1 MAVPIVQ
8 DGDTR
13 FAKGMDS
20 VSDPF
25 TLGPES
31 YVYSLNMLNR
41 GGAMK
46 SRPGHR
52 VVLTLPDGVPQGL
65 KVFHPR
71 KGNPVMLPI
80 IAGKVYVTKKPFT
93 DYTQVAGAELYA
105 KSEQVWHAMTTQ
117 SVERNPDDS
126 LKLITPRKLLFL
138 QDGVS
143 PPLYYDGH
151 VLTAVTGPN
160 KTPQGT
166 VMAFAGSRLWVAN
179 GERLYA
185 GDIGDPTTFLEQTV
199 NQLGGISYYILPDSI
214 TAMAPLPGAASQT
227 KNPLVCYTRTS
238 TSLFR
243 ANILNRNL
251 WPTIED
257 FQSDIFPNI
266 GCVSDRSVVNHS
278 GMLWWFSDFGTVRLD
293 SAHNSNVSGRMD
305 YVDREMTRSSSNLN
319 EDLSK
324 VASTHFENFMLTSVP
339 HASLK
344 NEHTWVYD
352 SNTNDRLN
360 EEFPSA
366 WASIWTGINPVEYA
380 SVKVNGRTRLFCLS
394 ADDDGKN
401 RLYELFT
408 DDRRDNGCDFPWAM
422 ESRAYTG
429 GNASPKELRFLEYAL
444 SELAGE
450 VHLKFS
456 WAGAS
461 RGRWKPFSKPIFHA
475 VEGNVVATQEYGAE
489 DGAASGSGSGS
500 SSASGSGDMLFAFK
514 TQSRLARTQDVRDMN
529 EDDLTSAGVEGQVY
543 QVEAEKEAIDSA
555 FQFRVDGSGPCAIRM
570 LRMFADMASD
580 PDTGM
585 QENPEVADHFVRFDG
600 AASKDEADLDEAPET
615 WTATKTVRAQI
626 GNYGANGV
634 GTVISSISQ
643 LDADKRAT
651 QVAAAKAEANVA
663 AVVPDYVGGSLV

>member
-1 MAVPIVQ
+1 MATPIVQ

-31 YVYSLNMLNR
+31 YVYSLNMVNR
-41 GGAMK
+41 GGAMQA
-46 SRPGHR
+46 RPGYR
-52 VVLTLPDGVPQGL
+52 VVMTLPEGVAQGL
-65 KVFHPR
+65 KVFLPR
-71 KGNPVMLPI
+71 KGDPVMLGI
-80 IAGKVYVTKKPFT
+80 VAGKAYATKNPFKS
-93 DYTQVAGAELYA
+93 YTQVQGAELYSKA
-105 KSEQVWHAMTTQ
+105 TKVWHAMTTQ

-126 LKLITPRKLLFL
+126 LKLISPRKLLFL

-143 PPLYYDGH
+143 PPLYYDGN
-151 VLTAVTGPN
+151 VISAVTGPN

-166 VMAFAGSRLWVAN
+166 AMAWAGSRLWVAN

-199 NQLGGISYYILPDSI
+199 NQLGGISYYLLPDSI

-227 KNPLVCYTRTS
+227 KNPLVCFTRTS

-251 WPTIED
+251 WPTTED

-266 GCVSDRSVVNHS
+266 GCTSDRSIVNHS
-278 GMLWWFSDFGTVRLD
+278 GMLWWFSDFGTMRLD
-293 SAHNSNVSGRMD
+293 SASNSYISGRMD
-305 YVDREMTRSSSNLN
+305 FVDREMTRSSQNLH
-319 EDLSK
+319 EDLSC
-324 VASTHFENFMLTSVP
+324 VASAHFENFLLTSVP

-380 SVKVNGRTRLFCLS
+380 SVTVNGRTRLFCLS
-394 ADDDGKN
+394 ADNDGQN
-401 RLYELFT
+401 RIYELFT

-422 ESRAYTG
+422 ESRVYTG
-429 GNASPKELRFLEYAL
+429 GNASPKHLRFLEYAL

-450 VHLKFS
+450 VNLKFS

-461 RGRWKPFSKPIFHA
+461 RGRWKSFSKPVFHA
-475 VEGNVVATQEYGAE
+475 VEGNVVSTQEYGFVG
-489 DGAASGSGSGS
+489 DG
-500 SSASGSGDMLFAFK
+500 SASGTSDNLFAFK
-514 TQSRLARTQDVRDMN
+514 KQSRLARTQDVRDVA
-529 EDDLTSAGVEGQVY
+529 EDELTSAGVEGNVY
-543 QVEAEKEAIDSA
+543 LVEAEKEVIDTG

-570 LRMFADMASD
+570 LRMFADPEAD

-585 QENPEVADHFVRFDG
+585 QENLENADHFVRFDG
-600 AASKDEADLDEAPET
+600 AASKKAEDLDAAPESFT
-615 WTATKTVRAQI
+615 STQTFRAQI
-626 GNYGANGV
+626 GNYGANAS
-634 GTVISSISQ
+634 GTIVSNISQ
-643 LDADKRAT
+643 RDADKRAL
-651 QVAAAKAEANVA
+651 QVAIARAEAQVA
-663 AVVPDYVGGSLV
+663 RFVPDYVGGSLVEDES